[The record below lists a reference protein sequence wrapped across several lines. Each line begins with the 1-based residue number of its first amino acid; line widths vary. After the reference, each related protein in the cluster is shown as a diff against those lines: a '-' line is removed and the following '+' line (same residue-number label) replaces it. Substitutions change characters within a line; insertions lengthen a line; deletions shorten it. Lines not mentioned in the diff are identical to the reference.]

1 MDKDKS
7 IEEKERELTQ
17 RLQKLQ
23 QMEKEIKEKEKSI
36 KQNEKAKKQVILRI
50 APSLWEEIS
59 RWADEDFRS
68 INSQIE
74 YLLTECVRSR
84 KK

>member
-1 MDKDKS
+1 MPVSYTHLD
-7 IEEKERELTQ
+7 KERELTL

-68 INSQIE
+68 INSLSLIHIW
-74 YLLTECVRSR
+74 V
-84 KK
+84 